1 METKDKSGKLLFTV
15 NDVFSSDGYLKGK
28 GKTHYNIPHYQR
40 GYKWEPH
47 NVEKLLNDVNNFEI
61 GEGKFYCLQNI
72 TIVSCDD
79 YFNVI
84 DGQQRLATL
93 TIILSILSQKALV
106 ASKVRFPE
114 NSIRKY
120 TNQFLREFVTNPD
133 NTFPDVD
140 WESFAGNN
148 RHYDLQDIGHIFEV
162 YRSVERWLL
171 EKEGEKSPFDRI
183 KFLDK
188 LQNDVRLIINEVDG
202 QTSEEKVFGNL
213 NSKRVPL
220 DGSDLVRAILITRVA
235 REEAKKESDLKN
247 IIYVNE
253 RRVKLGWELDQINNW
268 WGIESVKGYFS
279 AFISIKSEQVGGEN
293 KLFNEQFYPIN
304 LLYLLFAESKGEEVL
319 KLDLIEK
326 HSNST
331 IALYKEIHRVHYTVQ
346 DWFSDKII
354 YHYLGFLFNV
364 RTKNKKT
371 FHEIWKLWE
380 QSLTRSDFLKKIK
393 QIIFSYFEDEGEL
406 IDYKNLAK
414 NWYDDQQ
421 SELLNTLILMDV
433 IHAVNE
439 NQPNLPYNRFTKNS
453 DDVEHIF
460 PRNPQEVKNKKA
472 YIEFLNKFCGDS
484 GIAFELSDF
493 NQRKNDENYIKAVD
507 EHIASV
513 TENIAINSI
522 GNLVLLYRK
531 LNQSISNSNFA
542 VKRSRIIDYHSSG
555 AFIQPHTFKVFT
567 RNFNDLQNVNRDYE
581 YWTNDDIIR
590 NCEYIELELR
600 NFFNDL

>member
-1 METKDKSGKLLFTV
+1 METKDKSGKLLFTI
-15 NDVFSSDGYLKGK
+15 NEVFSSDGYLKEK
-28 GKTHYNIPHYQR
+28 SKTYFNIPHYQR

-61 GEGKFYCLQNI
+61 GDGKFYCLQNI
-72 TIVSCDD
+72 TIVACDD

-93 TIILSILSQKALV
+93 TIILSILNQKELV
-106 ASKVRFPE
+106 ANKVRFPE

-120 TNQFLREFVTNPD
+120 TNQFLREFITNPD
-133 NTFPDVD
+133 NTFPDD
-140 WESFAGNN
+140 NWEFFAANN
-148 RHYDLQDIGHIFEV
+148 HHYDLQDIGHIFEV
-162 YRSVERWLL
+162 YRSIERWLL
-171 EKEGEKSPFDRI
+171 EKEEEKIPFDRI
-183 KFLDK
+183 KLLDK
-188 LQNDVRLIINEVDG
+188 LQNDVRFIINEVDG

-319 KLDLIEK
+319 TLDLIEK

-331 IALYKEIHRVHYTVQ
+331 IALYKEIQKIHYTIQ
-346 DWFSDKII
+346 DWFSDKCI

-364 RTKNKKT
+364 RSKKKIP
-371 FHEIWKLWE
+371 FHEIWRLWE
-380 QSLTRSDFLKKIK
+380 RSATRGEFLKELKR
-393 QIIFSYFEDEGEL
+393 IIFSYFLDDDEL
-406 IDYKNLAK
+406 KNYKDSTI
-414 NWYDDQQ
+414 NWYDDRQ
-421 SELLNTLILMDV
+421 SDLLNTLILLDV
-433 IHAVNE
+433 IHSIKE
-439 NQPNLPYNRFTKNS
+439 NQPNLPYNRFSKNS
-453 DDVEHIF
+453 DDIEHIF
-460 PRNPQEVKNKKA
+460 PRNPQELKNKKS
-472 YIEFLNKFCGDS
+472 YIEFLNRYCAQTVS
-484 GIAFELSDF
+484 AFDISDF
-493 NQRKNDENYIKAVD
+493 DNRKYDENYIEEVD
-507 EHIASV
+507 NHIAEI
-513 TENIAINSI
+513 TENIAINSV
-522 GNLVLLYRK
+522 GNLVLLYKK

-555 AFIQPHTFKVFT
+555 EFIQPHTFKVFT
-567 RNFNDLQNVNRDYE
+567 RNFNDSKDLNRDYE
-581 YWTNDDIIR
+581 YWTNDDIKR
-590 NCEYIELELR
+590 NSDYIERELK